1 MAELNYKELKKSISE
16 NTLSHVYF
24 LQGEPYLVK
33 YFENLLKKQILGNKH
48 SDFDI
53 VSFNSENL
61 NLDKLSVA
69 LETFP
74 IGAPKKC
81 VVIKNL
87 PLTSWNTEDINK
99 FVDIISDIPEFSYLI
114 ISQYESLSSA
124 KNFSKIKKFIIQ
136 NGVFSNFSKTDI
148 PIEKQLVLW
157 AKKEFGK
164 ILSNEDA
171 AYIKKMCPEHSIGA
185 LKNEL
190 KKICEFE
197 HSENITK
204 ESLEILVSSKLKTNI
219 FSLPKAILEK
229 NSEKAFKILEDLL
242 GQKEEPIAI
251 LTIIANEYIDLHRVK
266 CFLDSGRNPSELTKI
281 YDYKGKEFRLKNAEK
296 KCRHMST
303 DDIKASLSYIL
314 EADTKLKTTS
324 LNPSLVL
331 SELITKLIL
340 KNNN

>member
-16 NTLSHVYF
+16 NTLNHIYF
-24 LQGEPYLVK
+24 LQGEPYLVE
-33 YFENLLKKQILGNKH
+33 YFENLLKKQILGSKH

-53 VSFNSENL
+53 VSFNNENL

-74 IGAPKKC
+74 MRSSKKC
-81 VVIKNL
+81 VIIKNL
-87 PLTSWNTEDINK
+87 PLTSWNSDNINK
-99 FVDIISDIPEFSYLI
+99 FVDIVSDIPEFSYLI

-124 KNFSKIKKFIIQ
+124 KNFSKIKKAITQ
-136 NGVFSNFSKTDI
+136 NGVFANFSKTDI

-164 ILSNEDA
+164 ILSSEDA
-171 AYIKKMCPEHSIGA
+171 AYIKKMCPQHSIGA

-229 NSEKAFKILEDLL
+229 NSEKVFEILENLL
-242 GQKEEPIAI
+242 EQKEEPIAI
-251 LTIIANEYIDLHRVK
+251 LTIIANEYIDLYRVK
-266 CFLDSGRNPSELTKI
+266 CFLDTGRNPSELTKI
-281 YDYKGKEFRLKNAEK
+281 YDYKSKEFRLKNAEK
-296 KCRHMST
+296 KCRYISI
-303 DDIKASLSYIL
+303 DDIKASLDYIL
-314 EADTKLKTTS
+314 EADAKLKTTS
-324 LNPSLVL
+324 LNPNLVL
-331 SELITKLIL
+331 SELIAKLIL